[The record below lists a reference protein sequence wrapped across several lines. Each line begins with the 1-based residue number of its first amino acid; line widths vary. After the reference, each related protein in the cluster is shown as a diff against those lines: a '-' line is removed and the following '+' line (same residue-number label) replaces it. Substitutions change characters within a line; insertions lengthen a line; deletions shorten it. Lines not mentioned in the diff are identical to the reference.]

1 MASRKRGRSN
11 SGIGFAA
18 GPAGGAAG
26 GSGSAGAGPRRYTK
40 QQWKNF
46 RNRMGYYGWHT
57 ARFPEQS
64 YIRYHQRDANSA
76 MLYGPS
82 MAAATADQQR
92 NRRKHFMVGRGI
104 YQAGMVGRGNYMKTF
119 RRGAKKV
126 SSFARKHQGLA
137 REIGMIV
144 NPEATIATEAYLKR
158 TGMGTRLGNL
168 IEGRGRYNSLFGNQA
183 SMPLQ
188 EYDSVEMEHGNLV
201 VKGME
206 KVTDLFGNDFN
217 ISGDSTS
224 GVKPFTTFHID
235 LTPGNFQHFPKL
247 AQHAANFQEYAY
259 ISLVF
264 CYKSTLSQNWQTNNV
279 TTGKVIM
286 ATEHNLKNSPWTTA
300 GQLRRQENHVEGPV
314 TGVTEDDRVHY
325 LGVECDPTKL
335 TTRELKFVKTHGL
348 TPDED
353 AGDYLLGRTSFGM
366 FNTDEDLANK
376 MIGEL
381 WATYEVHFKNHRQ
394 FTSLGYGIPQSIYYN
409 SFPAGATVAAT
420 TTALTAGA
428 PGAGAAGAVWIS
440 NGSNDPKPIWENI
453 FKFDKETTSRKLC
466 YSNIDFLIEPTA
478 AHKLP
483 ALTGKRFDG
492 VNVKLTFPSSLRGNY
507 EVELQVNHYDGLPNN
522 SGEDPDVNEKDARAG
537 LASVIDPQVTGTCIL
552 NYDWPIMR
560 ESAQG
565 LTDGT
570 KYLLEQS
577 ATEINLGGLRT
588 TIRCHIHLE
597 QATATV
603 DNTLTLFVPMLMRD
617 STAGE
622 PATLNQT
629 SNSNQGLVQYLSTMV
644 SVKQYNSFQKL
655 GTEGFEWE
663 DAVTGL
669 EVTS

>member
-1 MASRKRGRSN
+1 MKRQRTGT
-11 SGIGFAA
+11 GVGFAA
-18 GPAGGAAG
+18 GGGGGAAG
-26 GSGSAGAGPRRYTK
+26 GGGRRRAARGPPYTK

-46 RNRMGYYGWHT
+46 RSSMGYYGWKK
-57 ARFPEQS
+57 AGYPQQS
-64 YIRYHQRDANSA
+64 YIRYHQRDPAS
-76 MLYGPS
+76 LQTYGATRRS
-82 MAAATADQQR
+82 ATAAQIAARDAD
-92 NRRKHFMVGRGI
+92 FMVGRGM
-104 YQAGMVGRGNYMKTF
+104 YQAGMVGRGNYLKTF
-119 RRGAKKV
+119 RRGAKRV
-126 SSFARKHQGLA
+126 SAFARKHQRLA
-137 REIGMIV
+137 RDIGMMV
-144 NPEATIATEAYLKR
+144 SPEATIATDAYLKR
-158 TGMGTRLGNL
+158 TGMGTRIGNL
-168 IEGRGRYNSLFGNQA
+168 IEGRGRYNSLFGNQS

-217 ISGDSTS
+217 IPGDTTS

-325 LGVECDPTKL
+325 LGVECDPAKL
-335 TTRELKFVKTHGL
+335 TSRELKFVKTHGL

-409 SFPAGATVAAT
+409 TFGDGSSGSLAAGQPGVG
-420 TTALTAGA
+420 TAGA
-428 PGAGAAGAVWIS
+428 EWLI
-440 NGSNDPKPIWENI
+440 NGSHDPRPVWENI
-453 FKFDKETTSRKLC
+453 FTFDKEDSSRKLC
-466 YSNIDFLIEPTA
+466 YNNIDFLITPAAVTKTVTA
-478 AHKLP
+478 VNKKLH
-483 ALTGKRFDG
+483 G
-492 VNVKLTFPSSLRGNY
+492 VDVKLTFPSSLRGNY
-507 EVELQVNHYDGLPNN
+507 EIELQVRHQGGPPNALSEN
-522 SGEDPDVNEKDARAG
+522 PDIGDNN
-537 LASVIDPQVTGTCIL
+537 VIPGSLDVIAPRVTGTCIL
-552 NYDWPIMR
+552 NEDWPIIR
-560 ESAQG
+560 ENNTNGVTSDVLA
-565 LTDGT
+565 LIKSSCDICMSTV
-570 KYLLEQS
+570 KS
-577 ATEINLGGLRT
+577 V
-588 TIRCHIHLE
+588 IRCHIHLE
-597 QATATV
+597 QATATI
-603 DNTLTLFVPMLMRD
+603 DNTLTLFVPFFVV
-617 STAGE
+617 
-622 PATLNQT
+622 ATTGNDNPSVENT
-629 SNSNQGLVQYLSTMV
+629 GGSIYYTGTKV
-644 SVKQYNSFQKL
+644 SVTQYNSFQKL
-655 GTEGFEWE
+655 GTEGLQFE

>member
-1 MASRKRGRSN
+1 MSSQPPLKRGRN
-11 SGIGFAA
+11 AAGIGFAA
-18 GPAGGAAG
+18 GGG
-26 GSGSAGAGPRRYTK
+26 GSGGGRGGGGGPRRYSK

-46 RNRMGYYGWHT
+46 RSRMGYYGWKT

-64 YIRYHQRDANSA
+64 YIRYHQRTPASLQQYGASRRSA
-76 MLYGPS
+76 TPAQLIN
-82 MAAATADQQR
+82 R
-92 NRRKHFMVGRGI
+92 NQDFMVGRGM
-104 YQAGMVGRGNYMKTF
+104 YQAGMVGRGNYLKAF

-137 REIGMIV
+137 RDIGMVI
-144 NPEATIATEAYLKR
+144 NPEATIATEAYLRR
-158 TGMGTRLGNL
+158 TGMGTRVGNL
-168 IEGRGRYNSLFGNQA
+168 IEGRGRYNSLFGEQ
-183 SMPLQ
+183 SSVPLQ

-217 ISGDSTS
+217 TPGDSSS

-264 CYKSTLSQNWQTNNV
+264 VYKSTLSQNWQTNNV

-325 LGVECDPTKL
+325 LGVECDPAKL
-335 TTRELKFVKTHGL
+335 TSRELKFVKTHGL

-394 FTSLGYGIPQSIYYN
+394 FTSLGYGIPESIFYN
-409 SFPAGATVAAT
+409 SFGDGSATSM
-420 TTALTAGA
+420 
-428 PGAGAAGAVWIS
+428 AAGQPGVGTEGARWLA
-440 NGSNDPKPIWENI
+440 NGSHDPRPVWTNI
-453 FKFDKETTSRKLC
+453 FTFDKEDSSRKLC
-466 YSNIDFLIEPTA
+466 YNNIDFLIEPTA
-478 AHKLP
+478 VTKNETVTNRKYH
-483 ALTGKRFDG
+483 G
-492 VNVKLTFPSSLRGNY
+492 VDIKLTFPSSLRGNY
-507 EVELQVNHYDGLPNN
+507 EVEIQLRHQNGPPNAVGENPDIAENDGTQ
-522 SGEDPDVNEKDARAG
+522 SSEH
-537 LASVIDPQVTGTCIL
+537 VIAPRTTGTCIL
-552 NYDWPIMR
+552 NYDWPTIR
-560 ESAQG
+560 ENTAPIAGGNFQLISKTSCDTCMSAI
-565 LTDGT
+565 
-570 KYLLEQS
+570 KS
-577 ATEINLGGLRT
+577 V
-588 TIRCHIHLE
+588 IRCHIHLE

-603 DNTLTLFVPMLMRD
+603 DNSVTLFMPMCVV
-617 STAGE
+617 
-622 PATLNQT
+622 ATSA
-629 SNSNQGLVQYLSTMV
+629 SNDPTGFNASGPVVYYLGTKV

-655 GTEGFEWE
+655 GTEGLEFE

>member
-1 MASRKRGRSN
+1 MSQPSLKRGRN
-11 SGIGFAA
+11 AAGIGFAA
-18 GPAGGAAG
+18 GGGG
-26 GSGSAGAGPRRYTK
+26 GGGGGGRARRGPPYSK

-46 RNRMGYYGWHT
+46 RSRMGYYGWKS
-57 ARFPEQS
+57 AGFPQQS
-64 YIRYHQRDANSA
+64 YIRYHQRNPASLA
-76 MLYGPS
+76 QYGAS
-82 MAAATADQQR
+82 RRSATAAQID
-92 NRRKHFMVGRGI
+92 NRDKDFMVGRGI
-104 YQAGMVGRGNYMKTF
+104 YQAGMVGRGNYLKTF
-119 RRGAKKV
+119 RRGAKRV

-137 REIGMIV
+137 RDIGMMV

-158 TGMGTRLGNL
+158 SGMGTRLGNL
-168 IEGRGRYNSLFGNQA
+168 IEGRGRYNSLFGSQA

-217 ISGDSTS
+217 IPGDSSS

-325 LGVECDPTKL
+325 LGVECDPAKL
-335 TTRELKFVKTHGL
+335 TSRELKFVKTHGL

-394 FTSLGYGIPQSIYYN
+394 FTSLGYGIPESLYYN
-409 SFPAGATVAAT
+409 TFGDGSTQSLAAGQPGVGTAGAT
-420 TTALTAGA
+420 
-428 PGAGAAGAVWIS
+428 WS
-440 NGSNDPKPIWENI
+440 MNGSDDPRPVWENI
-453 FKFDKETTSRKLC
+453 FKFDKEDASRKLC

-478 AHKLP
+478 VTKDVTATNKKYH
-483 ALTGKRFDG
+483 G
-492 VNVKLTFPSSLRGNY
+492 VDIKLTFPSSLRGNY
-507 EVELQVNHYDGLPNN
+507 EVEIQLRHQNGAPNAV
-522 SGEDPDVNEKDARAG
+522 GENPDIAENDAG
-537 LASVIDPQVTGTCIL
+537 QTSEHVIAPRTTGTCIL
-552 NYDWPIMR
+552 NYDWPTIR
-560 ESAQG
+560 ENTHGVTGGNFQLVSKTSCDSCMSAV
-565 LTDGT
+565 
-570 KYLLEQS
+570 KS
-577 ATEINLGGLRT
+577 V
-588 TIRCHIHLE
+588 IRCHIHLE

-603 DNTLTLFVPMLMRD
+603 DNTVTLFLPIIVV
-617 STAGE
+617 
-622 PATLNQT
+622 ATSGNANPSAFNGGGAASHYVGT
-629 SNSNQGLVQYLSTMV
+629 KVAV
-644 SVKQYNSFQKL
+644 RQYNSFQKL
-655 GTEGFEWE
+655 GTEGLEFE